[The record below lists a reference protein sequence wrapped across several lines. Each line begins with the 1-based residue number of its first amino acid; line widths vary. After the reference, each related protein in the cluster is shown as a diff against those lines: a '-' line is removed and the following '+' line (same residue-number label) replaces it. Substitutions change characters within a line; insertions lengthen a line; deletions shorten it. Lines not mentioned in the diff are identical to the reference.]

1 MTNLNKTIER
11 RKKEFKEYW
20 FINNGELKPETFL
33 DIEAFISSLLSAF
46 AKEMIGEEKKSEK
59 DVNWKCPKC
68 TSYVMSWNAEGKYC
82 SNCRR
87 KLVKEV
93 FVYPNREDEGSN
105 LKRQELIKIAKK
117 YGIEEMEENEQYNHD
132 KRRTVKLE

>member
-1 MTNLNKTIER
+1 MKDW
-11 RKKEFKEYW
+11 KDK
-20 FINNGELKPETFL
+20 L
-33 DIEAFISSLLSAF
+33 DILTCWSDEGQREEVKDLISSLLVEQKRETKKMVNA
-46 AKEMIGEEKKSEK
+46 MIGEEKKSEK

-93 FVYPNREDEGSN
+93 FVYPNREDDGYN
-105 LKRQELIKIAKK
+105 NKRQELIKIAKK
-117 YGIEEMEENEQYNHD
+117 YGVE
-132 KRRTVKLE
+132 L

>member
-1 MTNLNKTIER
+1 MKDW
-11 RKKEFKEYW
+11 KKEFKEKFGIAYQ
-20 FINNGELKPETFL
+20 ISEDGNKLVTEVSYVTIDKL
-33 DIEAFISSLLSAF
+33 EAFISSLLSAF

-117 YGIEEMEENEQYNHD
+117 YGVE
-132 KRRTVKLE
+132 L